1 MPAIIAPRGRG
12 EEGMSESHLRKL
24 PAKNAGVDFD
34 GADGDRKCWW
44 CVTCPGAPAILGGG
58 LSL

>member
-1 MPAIIAPRGRG
+1 MSAIIAPRGRG

-34 GADGDRKCWW
+34 GADGDD
-44 CVTCPGAPAILGGG
+44 GALPAREHQP
-58 LSL
+58 S